1 MLDWQ
6 KICDLAAQEA
16 KLQTIT
22 GKAFHVVEATRR
34 TVTVE
39 VSTGRRHGISR
50 KHLEQAVTLVQQ
62 GKRINGPQDFKEY
75 VADDRPAYA
84 WAILHHLDYV

>member
-6 KICDLAAQEA
+6 RIRDLAAQEA

-22 GKAFHVVEATRR
+22 GKVFHVVDATHQ

-39 VSTGRRHGISR
+39 VSSGRRHSISR
-50 KHLEQAVTLVQQ
+50 KHLEQAVALVQQ
-62 GKRINGPQDFKEY
+62 GKRINGPRDFKSY
-75 VADDRPAYA
+75 VADDRPTYA